1 MNAQIFQKRLDS
13 YGCTSEIE
21 EEHAIREITQEVILA
36 ALGRADFFNHVQFQ
50 GGTCLRVFS
59 GLNRFSED
67 LDFMLNEPKLSFNLG
82 HYLEPTAQ
90 ELRAYGYDPEVTDRV
105 KTDSAV
111 QKAFLKDDSLGKI
124 LELQFPGNSRSRKK
138 IKIKLV
144 VDTNPPEG
152 SVTEVKYIDFPY
164 VSSVVIQDMPSL
176 FAGKIHALLCRTYM
190 KGRDWYDFLFYTSL
204 RTPINYRLLSSALSQ
219 NGPWKDQAIV
229 VDRDWLV
236 EALTER
242 ISSIDWQAHAAD
254 VRRFVKPNEQAS
266 LKIWSADLFLHQLG
280 KL

>member
-1 MNAQIFQKRLDS
+1 MNSLIIQKRLDS

-21 EEHAIREITQEVILA
+21 EEHALREITQEVILA
-36 ALGRADFFNHVQFQ
+36 ALGRTDFFTHAQFQ

-67 LDFMLNEPKLSFNLG
+67 LDFMLNEPKLNFNLA

-105 KTDSAV
+105 KTDITV

-124 LELQFPGNSRSRKK
+124 LQMQFPGNSRSGKK
-138 IKIKLV
+138 IKIKLE

-176 FAGKIHALLCRTYM
+176 FAGKIHALLCRRYM

-204 RTPINYRLLSSALSQ
+204 RTPINYRLLSSALFQ
-219 NGPWKDQAIV
+219 HGPWKHQDII
-229 VDRDWLV
+229 VDRNWLV
-236 EALTER
+236 ETLTER
-242 ISSIDWQAHAAD
+242 ITSIDWQHYAAD

-266 LKIWSADLFLHQLG
+266 LNVWSVDLFLHQLD